1 MTASEADAIIYRKS
15 HGITLQEATEK
26 IRQKTDAKIRDV
38 NFYLIYVEVETK
50 LRPVAEERAKHRRR
64 MP

>member
-50 LRPVAEERAKHRRR
+50 LRPVA
-64 MP
+64 